1 MKPYIKNMPRE
12 EAVNLADLVAIQPG
26 QVVSRTLAQNGH
38 VSLTLFAF
46 DKDEEISTH
55 ESAGDALAT
64 VLCGEGTFTV
74 DGVPHEVRAG
84 ESLLMPA
91 KRPHSVYG
99 KTAFKCLLTG
109 VFPPDQKKKS

>member
-1 MKPYIKNMPRE
+1 MKSCIKNMPRDE
-12 EAVNLADLVAIQPG
+12 VVNLADLVAIQPG

-38 VSLTLFAF
+38 VSLTVFAF

-55 ESAGDALAT
+55 ESARDALVT

-74 DGVPHEVRAG
+74 DGVPHDVKAG
-84 ESLLMPA
+84 ESILMPA

-99 KTAFKCLLTG
+99 KTAFKWLLTG
-109 VFPPDQKKKS
+109 VFPAEQKKKS